1 MMKHLSLCI
10 YTLIILCFVSC
21 NSSNPA
27 KLWFYTHSL
36 GDIDN
41 TNSTLTP
48 ASFLYLQKD
57 GSYTKDFGVFE
68 YGHWTKKDDKLVL
81 TNATNTTTTIE
92 VKYAGAK
99 DLQLVMDKNV
109 IASFEAQP
117 SSFTSN
123 QVDPF
128 TLVNNKW
135 RLPAT
140 HKENEQ
146 EIRKRLRNHCQ
157 FWEAYFA
164 WALDN
169 KIDYIDVRS
178 TPTPIKIYGN
188 GFGLKPFNELPAAW
202 RAYFFDA
209 EDCKIANN
217 LLYEVFQFHE
227 ISWAHT
233 DNKYKMFLS
242 AFQQLQQFLK

>member
-1 MMKHLSLCI
+1 MTKLSLLAL
-10 YTLIILCFVSC
+10 YTIVILSFSSC
-21 NSSNPA
+21 NSTNPA
-27 KLWFYTHSL
+27 KIWFYTHSL
-36 GDIDN
+36 GNIDN
-41 TNSTLTP
+41 TNSSLTP

-57 GSYTKDFGVFE
+57 GSYTKDFGGFE
-68 YGHWTKKDDKLVL
+68 YGHWVKKEDRLLLK
-81 TNATNTTTTIE
+81 NAENKTTTIKI
-92 VKYAGAK
+92 KYAGAK
-99 DLQLVMDKNV
+99 DMQLVMDRGV
-109 IASFEAQP
+109 IANFEAQP

-135 RLPAT
+135 RLHAT
-140 HKENEQ
+140 HKESEE

-164 WALDN
+164 WALDYQ
-169 KIDYIDVRS
+169 IDYIDVRS
-178 TPTPIKIYGN
+178 TPTPIRIYGN
-188 GFGLKPFNELPAAW
+188 GFGLKPFNELPEAW
-202 RAYFFDA
+202 RSYFFDV

-217 LLYEVFQFHE
+217 LLHEVFNFHE